1 MEFNYRKED
10 WNNIQILE
18 RNRMQ
23 TRPFYCSYDEEEAA
37 NTRNPY
43 ESGNCKLLNGL
54 WDFAGFE
61 NPIEVPGDF
70 MDPRFQGDGWKTM
83 PVPGH
88 WQLNGFGKPHYND
101 AIALFPIL
109 DEPAI
114 QIDNPTGAYRLS
126 FNARKEEEKEYIL
139 RFDGVESA
147 YHVWLN
153 GQFIG
158 YSQGPRLTAEF
169 DVTRALADGE
179 NLLAVKVYKFCEGS
193 YLENQD
199 MWWFAGIIR
208 DVSLIARNRIHIRDY
223 KLDAGLTPDYRDGVL
238 KIRIELEN
246 NEHVK
251 CPVCVKGIL
260 KDPEKREIL
269 EITNKVVLD
278 PGSTWIEISEE
289 IPDVRIWSAE
299 TPRLYEFLLVLEREG
314 KKEYYPELVGFR
326 SVEQKDG
333 LILINGKAIKLKGV
347 NRHDWDER
355 SGRCIT
361 RETMLRDIRMMK
373 ECNINAVRTAHY
385 PPCPEF
391 LSLCDQMGMYVMEE
405 ADLECNQMAYIKG
418 KMNKISED
426 VRWEASYVDRAERM
440 VRRDKNHPSVLFWSL
455 GNESGFGSN
464 FTASARWVKEYDPGR
479 LIHYEEDRDAA
490 VVDMYS
496 SMYTKHQD
504 LDLLGRDYT
513 KTKPHVV
520 CEYAHA
526 MGNGPGGLKE
536 YWEIFDRHKRLQGGF
551 VWEWVDHGLKTEDGH
566 GQEYYTY
573 GGDYG
578 DEPNS
583 GAFCCDGLVQADR
596 TPTPGLRQ
604 LKKVLEPVKAENFHL
619 EQGTIELWNRYD
631 FISLDHLRCGCRIW
645 SPEGV
650 ILEKEIPIHGIGP
663 QERRAVS
670 VYEPGTYSDKG
681 GETDIWMDLV
691 FTYKDLPDWCRETE
705 REAAFHQEQLVK
717 KKVFHRN
724 QPVEQNGSRREQP
737 VEQDGSRREQPVEQD
752 GSRRDQPGKQA
763 APRNPGEGDTPLKA
777 VEEAGKLRITGKGFT
792 VVFDRIHGC
801 LSQYIKGGEALIE
814 EGLGFNVWRAP
825 VDNDGKVRKHWEASM
840 VNHMCNVVDRVCMEE
855 AGGRIY
861 ITCSQIY
868 APMVMEWKLL
878 LKSVYTIDAGG
889 EVTVAV
895 EGIPAGTLPDC
906 LPRIGMRFILNQ
918 DCKQVVWYGRGP
930 LETYRDCKE
939 GNRVG
944 IYEKSTE
951 EFYFPYVV
959 PQENGNREDTRWMKV
974 LKHSGAGILITGEE
988 PFGFSTLHYSQEELT
1003 KASHCNE
1010 LHKTEKVYL
1019 NLDYGQ
1025 NGLGS
1030 ASWGPETLEKDQLKP
1045 VPFQFEWKIRGV

>member
-23 TRPFYCSYDEEEAA
+23 TRPFYCSYSEAETA
-37 NTRNPY
+37 VSHDPY
-43 ESGNCKLLNGL
+43 QSGNCRRLNGL
-54 WDFAGFE
+54 WDFAGYE

-70 MDPRFQGDGWKTM
+70 MDPQFKAEGWNTM

-101 AIALFPIL
+101 AISLFPIL

-114 QIDNPTGAYRLS
+114 QIDNPTGAYRLG
-126 FNARKEEEKEYIL
+126 FTAQKEEGKEYIL

-169 DVTRALADGE
+169 DVTQALVDGE

-208 DVSLIARNRIHIRDY
+208 DVSLIRRNRVHIRDY
-223 KLDAGLTPDYRDGVL
+223 KLDAGLTGDYRDGVL
-238 KIRIELEN
+238 KLRIELEN
-246 NEHVK
+246 HENRK
-251 CPVCVKGIL
+251 CPVCVTGIL
-260 KDPEKREIL
+260 KDPGKRKVL
-269 EITNKVVLD
+269 EISRSVVLD
-278 PGSTWIEISEE
+278 PGSTWVEFSEE
-289 IPDVRIWSAE
+289 IPDVLIWSAE
-299 TPRLYEFLLVLEREG
+299 DPQLYEFLMVLEGEG
-314 KKEYYPELVGFR
+314 QKEYYPERVGFR
-326 SVEQKDG
+326 SVELNEG
-333 LILINGKAIKLKGV
+333 VMLINGKAIKLKGV

-355 SGRCIT
+355 RGRCIT
-361 RETMLRDIRMMK
+361 RETMVRDLQMMK

-391 LSLCDQMGMYVMEE
+391 LSLCDQIGMYVMEE
-405 ADLECNQMAYIKG
+405 ADLECNQMTYIKG

-440 VRRDKNHPSVLFWSL
+440 VRRDKNHPSILFWSL

-464 FTASARWVKEYDPGR
+464 FVASARWVKAYDPGR
-479 LIHYEEDRDAA
+479 LIHYEEDRDASVA
-490 VVDMYS
+490 DMYS
-496 SMYTKHQD
+496 SMYTRHHD
-504 LDLLGRDYT
+504 LDILGRDYT

-536 YWEIFDRHKRLQGGF
+536 YWDIFNRHKRLQGGF
-551 VWEWVDHGLKTEDGH
+551 VWEWVDHGLKAVDECGR
-566 GQEYYTY
+566 EYYTY

-583 GAFCCDGLVQADR
+583 GAFCCDGLIQADR

-604 LKKVLEPVKAENFHL
+604 LKKVLEPVKTENFDF
-619 EQGTIELWNRYD
+619 EQGTIELCNCYD
-631 FISLDHLRCGCRIW
+631 FISLDHLVCSCKIW

-650 ILEKEIPIHGIGP
+650 ILEKEIPIYGIGP
-663 QERRAVS
+663 KEHKAVS
-670 VYEPGTYSDKG
+670 VYEPGTYSAHE

-691 FTYKDLPDWCRETE
+691 FSYRNLPDWCRETE
-705 REAAFHQEQLVK
+705 REAAFHQEMLVK
-717 KKVFHRN
+717 KKVFC
-724 QPVEQNGSRREQP
+724 REQP
-737 VEQDGSRREQPVEQD
+737 AGQDVSCQNQPEKQD
-752 GSRRDQPGKQA
+752 A
-763 APRNPGEGDTPLKA
+763 YRNFEEGDKPLKV
-777 VEEAGKLRITGKGFT
+777 VEEAGKLRIAGEGFS

-801 LSQYIKGGEALIE
+801 LSQYIKGEDVLIE

-825 VDNDGKVRKHWEASM
+825 VDNDGKVRKLWEAAM
-840 VNHMCNVVDRVCMEE
+840 VNHMCNVVDRVCVEE
-855 AGGRIY
+855 TRSRVV

-868 APMVMEWKLL
+868 APIVMEWKLL
-878 LKSVYTIDAGG
+878 LKSVYTIDASG
-889 EVTVAV
+889 EVTTKV
-895 EGIPAGTLPDC
+895 EGIPTGTLPDC
-906 LPRIGMRFILNQ
+906 LPRIGMRFLLNQ
-918 DCKQVVWYGRGP
+918 DCTQVSWYGRGP

-939 GNRVG
+939 GNRIGV
-944 IYEKSTE
+944 YEKSSE

-959 PQENGNREDTRWMKV
+959 PQENGNREDTRWMKAS
-974 LKHSGAGILITGEE
+974 KSGGAGILITGEE
-988 PFGFSTLHYSQEELT
+988 LFGFSTLHYSQEDLT
-1003 KASHCNE
+1003 KAAHRNQ
-1010 LHKTEKVYL
+1010 LHKTEKIYL

-1030 ASWGPETLEKDQLKP
+1030 ASWGPEALEKDQLKP
-1045 VPFQFEWKIRGV
+1045 EPFRFTWRIKGV

>member
-1 MEFNYRKED
+1 MEFDYRKED

-18 RNRMQ
+18 RNRLL
-23 TRPFYCSYDEEEAA
+23 TRPFYCSYHDEAA
-37 NTRNPY
+37 ANARNPY

-61 NPIEVPGDF
+61 NPIEVPEDF
-70 MDPRFQGDGWKTM
+70 MKPQFQGEGWKTM

-101 AIALFPIL
+101 AISLFPIL
-109 DEPAI
+109 DEPSI
-114 QIDNPTGAYRLS
+114 QIDNPTGAYRMR
-126 FNARKEEEKEYIL
+126 FQHEKEEGKEYLL

-153 GQFIG
+153 GRFIG
-158 YSQGPRLTAEF
+158 YSQGARMTAEF
-169 DVTRALADGE
+169 DVTEALSHGE
-179 NLLAVKVYKFCEGS
+179 NLLAVKVYQFCEGS

-208 DVSLIARNRIHIRDY
+208 DVSLITRSRVHIRDY
-223 KLDAGLTPDYRDGVL
+223 RLDGGLTPDYRDGIL
-238 KIRIELEN
+238 KIRVELEN
-246 NEHVK
+246 NEAAR
-251 CPVCVKGIL
+251 CPVCVRGIL
-260 KDPEKREIL
+260 KDPNQKEIL
-269 EITNKVVLD
+269 KISKRITLE
-278 PGSTWIEISEE
+278 PGSTWIQWAEE
-289 IPDVRIWSAE
+289 VSDVLAWSAE
-299 TPRLYEFLLVLEREG
+299 TPWLYEFFMVLEWEDG
-314 KKEYYPELVGFR
+314 KEYYPEQVGFR
-326 SVEQKDG
+326 SVERKDG

-355 SGRCIT
+355 RGRCIT
-361 RETMLRDIRMMK
+361 RETMVRDICMMK
-373 ECNINAVRTAHY
+373 ECNINAVRTSHY
-385 PPCPEF
+385 PPIPEF
-391 LSLCDQMGMYVMEE
+391 LTLCDQMGLYVMEE

-440 VRRDKNHPSVLFWSL
+440 VRRDKNHPCVLFWSL

-479 LIHYEEDRDAA
+479 LIHYEEDRDASVA
-490 VVDMYS
+490 DMYS
-496 SMYTKHQD
+496 SMYTSHRD
-504 LDLLGRDYT
+504 LEILGRDYT
-513 KTKPHVV
+513 KKKPHVV

-536 YWEIFDRHKRLQGGF
+536 YWEIFDRYKRLQGGF
-551 VWEWVDHGLKTEDGH
+551 VWEWADHGLKTADEH

-604 LKKVLEPVKAENFHL
+604 LKKVLEPVKAGNFHL

-650 ILEKEIPIHGIGP
+650 MLEKEIPILGIGP
-663 QERRAVS
+663 QEHKVVS
-670 VYEPGTYSDKG
+670 LYEPGTYRDHE

-691 FTYKDLPDWCRETE
+691 FTYKDLPDWCREEE
-705 REAAFHQEQLVK
+705 REAAFHQELLVK
-717 KKVFHRN
+717 KRVLGREH
-724 QPVEQNGSRREQP
+724 PLEQAESREKPPQ
-737 VEQDGSRREQPVEQD
+737 
-752 GSRRDQPGKQA
+752 KQA
-763 APRNPGEGDTPLKA
+763 APRRTGELIFPLTA
-777 VEEAGKLRITGKGFT
+777 AEEGGKLRITGEGFC
-792 VVFDRIHGC
+792 VVFDRIHGF
-801 LSQYIKGGEALIE
+801 LSQYIMGNEVLIE

-825 VDNDGKVRKHWEASM
+825 VDNDGKIRKLWETSM
-840 VNHMCNVVDRVCMEE
+840 VNHMRNVVDRVSVEE
-855 AGGRIY
+855 KGDRIY
-861 ITCSQIY
+861 ITCHQIY
-868 APMVMEWKLL
+868 APIVMEWKLL
-878 LKSVYTIDAGG
+878 LKSVYTIDMEG
-889 EVTVAV
+889 EVTVQV
-895 EGIPAGTLPDC
+895 EGIPTGTLPPC
-906 LPRIGMRFILNQ
+906 LPRIGMRFILNE
-918 DCKQVVWYGRGP
+918 DCTQVRWYGRGP
-930 LETYRDCKE
+930 YETYGDCKE
-939 GNRVG
+939 GNRFG

-959 PQENGNREDTRWMKV
+959 PQENGNREDTRWMRASKS
-974 LKHSGAGILITGEE
+974 SGAGILVTGEE

-1003 KASHCNE
+1003 KAAHSNE

-1030 ASWGPETLEKDQLKP
+1030 ASWGPETLWKDQLKP
-1045 VPFQFEWKIRGV
+1045 EPFRFVWKIKGV